1 MEFVWSQPTDSS
13 GHNKGTSPRI
23 PNLNLYMKDFSLA
36 SACDVAFVVVFLF
49 MFL

>member
-13 GHNKGTSPRI
+13 GHNKGNSPRI
-23 PNLNLYMKDFSLA
+23 PNLKFYMKEVSLA
-36 SACDVAFVVVFLF
+36 SACDVAFVVVLLF